1 MTDST
6 ERNIL
11 KKILVDEETAKRLE
25 QLEEKGKEL
34 IEITFRTKE
43 GYIES
48 MPKALLEK
56 GIDDNSSNDILET
69 LAKKVDGLASKEQVG
84 NAVKAIKDAEGKID
98 GLSSNIK
105 NLSTQFGRVFQ
116 DAKVLKTISF
126 VNTGLNV
133 ANLVVNVAG
142 FIIIAKKLNDLDAK
156 ITKDLESLS
165 AKVDKLIANTTNEHY
180 SKWHKLI
187 LDYNNVADYI
197 DETSLKEI
205 GELLSETRSFFTLLL
220 ADYHQNIVDG
230 DICLEMLTGLLP
242 VYTSLLDLYIVKHY
256 TAKQSLPNN
265 YEQFMSVYE
274 DVLASSVLAK
284 MTDLLFIDKQLNWNV
299 TQHAVDSYVCS
310 VINYATRIQDRTKLI
325 QFFETEAKLKAYDE
339 RVKQHV
345 GEEAM
350 SYADE
355 IAEDLGI
362 SSSECKR
369 VMQLAIN

>member
-48 MPKALLEK
+48 IPKALLEK

-345 GEEAM
+345 EEEAM

>member
-345 GEEAM
+345 EEEAM